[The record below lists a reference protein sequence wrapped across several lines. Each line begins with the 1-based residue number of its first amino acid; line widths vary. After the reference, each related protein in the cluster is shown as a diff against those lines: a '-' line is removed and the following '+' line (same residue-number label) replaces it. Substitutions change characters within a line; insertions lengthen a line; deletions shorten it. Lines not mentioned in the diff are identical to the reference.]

1 MDKTA
6 KHVVTIN
13 NKRIYDYYKSNPN
26 INIESM
32 NLILLDFMEQIGNDM
47 SRLISNTITGEILE
61 NVKEIKQSMSTLNDQ
76 ISLKFHEH
84 NKSFLDT
91 IKMVISVASTDSTD
105 KTIQTLTTNI
115 NGFMERITASLP
127 KLQEQSSSK
136 LFEFLSTFKTTITK
150 DIQEYISTSNK
161 DSDIQE
167 YIKTLDSK
175 IASMQQPIY
184 SFISS
189 TQEQI
194 SSKLGSLREDT
205 TNNDKVIAELSEF
218 LSKYKTSS
226 QFKGQCSEN
235 MLGNVLNKMY
245 PTGEVTNTTA
255 LKASCDFILKRP
267 NKQPIMF
274 ENKNY
279 EANVNLDEIKK
290 FLRDVNEQKINAIML
305 SQYSG
310 IVSKPNGFI
319 EIHDGKVIIY
329 LHSVDYS
336 QEKIKMAVD
345 IVDNLSDKLDELI
358 SMDGED
364 SGIVIKKDVL
374 DRINEQFQMFLS
386 QKELLTITLKE
397 MNKKL
402 LYQVEELKMPD
413 LSMFLNDKYASMQNQ
428 QFCCEIC
435 NLPFQN
441 KRSLASHKK
450 IHKTKSS
457 EMTVNIEVST
467 DD

>member
-1 MDKTA
+1 MDKKA

-13 NKRIYDYYKSNPN
+13 NKRIYDYYQSNPN

-150 DIQEYISTSNK
+150 DIQEYI
-161 DSDIQE
+161 
-167 YIKTLDSK
+167 KTLDSK

-189 TQEQI
+189 SQEQI
-194 SSKLGSLREDT
+194 SSKLGSLREDN
-205 TNNDKVIAELSEF
+205 TNNDKVMAELSEF

-255 LKASCDFILKRP
+255 LKASGDFILRRP

-345 IVDNLSDKLDELI
+345 IVDNLSDKLEELN

-364 SGIVIKKDVL
+364 SGVVIKKDVL